1 MSYSYVAKTRNYTKV
16 WAQTFMALLNIE
28 NVVRVV
34 FFSVFF
40 FQVKLI
46 AFLSLLADHQ
56 NLYENTL
63 HLFNCSKADSKLKK
77 IPSMQRVMSGYTHVL

>member
-1 MSYSYVAKTRNYTKV
+1 MAKTRNYTKV

-28 NVVRVV
+28 NVVCV
-34 FFSVFF
+34 F
-40 FQVKLI
+40 FQVKFL

-77 IPSMQRVMSGYTHVL
+77 IPSMQ